1 MEAHTEMYGAE
12 GCEGEVI
19 KACAGR
25 MQRGWLFAGAGTVGV
40 VGFSTTGQDQF
51 LVDMIALQVY
61 VIGINATVSCELS
74 SAAELQGCRFYEI
87 LRA

>member
-12 GCEGEVI
+12 GCEGEVT
-19 KACAGR
+19 KACAG

-51 LVDMIALQVY
+51 LVDMIALQV
-61 VIGINATVSCELS
+61 
-74 SAAELQGCRFYEI
+74 
-87 LRA
+87 